1 MWWATITAG
10 RGQFSDCVSVTRAS
24 EVGSGSRGMS
34 RGTGCF
40 AFGTRPKYSLMWAR
54 AWAASKSP
62 TSTRVAFSG
71 T

>member
-1 MWWATITAG
+1 
-10 RGQFSDCVSVTRAS
+10 
-24 EVGSGSRGMS
+24 MS
-34 RGTGCF
+34 RGTGRF

>member
-1 MWWATITAG
+1 MTAG
-10 RGQFSDCVSVTRAS
+10 RGQFSDWVRVTRRS
-24 EVGSGSRGMS
+24 EVEGGSRGMS
-34 RGTGCF
+34 RGTGRF